1 MKPTLLFATLTM
13 VFASPS
19 LSAKS
24 ELEILR
30 AKCAEQE
37 RQIEQL
43 EQDNSKLR
51 VSTTSTHSLGSQT
64 ELISTAASKPIESAK
79 PAEASKPATAPGSV
93 TYVVKAGDS
102 MEKIAR
108 KVSVSPNTLAK
119 ANGLKANAMIHPGQK
134 LKVPG
139 TALAAAS
146 APKETA
152 APSKT
157 SEAAASNSSRSYKVR
172 DNDTYASIARKQ
184 KVSVD
189 SLIAANP
196 SVKPTALR
204 TGQIISLG
212 GRKTPAEP
220 AAVAKTAPSP
230 APATTTPVLAA
241 KTPAPAQ
248 KAPPAP
254 FAKAPASSAP
264 AHSPAAPAKTESAPV
279 SSTAETSSPTPESK
293 IRPITIDGEMTYG
306 EFATKHGTSSERLNA
321 LNGLDLNNATVLA
334 KGSEL
339 YVPAQP

>member
-1 MKPTLLFATLTM
+1 MKPTLLFATLSM

-79 PAEASKPATAPGSV
+79 PAEASKPATAPGNV

-139 TALAAAS
+139 TALATAS

-152 APSKT
+152 APSKAP
-157 SEAAASNSSRSYKVR
+157 EVAASNSSRSYKVR

-230 APATTTPVLAA
+230 APATTTPVLAT
-241 KTPAPAQ
+241 KTPAPTQ

-254 FAKAPASSAP
+254 FAKAP
-264 AHSPAAPAKTESAPV
+264 AHSPAAPAKTESAPA